1 MQTAWTLPAPAKV
14 NLFLHITGK
23 RSDGYHN
30 LETLFQILDWGDVLE
45 FQSADQLSLQQDASV
60 GVSKQN
66 NLIFKAARLLAEE
79 SGCKQ
84 GIAIHLKKQIPAGAG
99 LGGGS
104 SDAATTLLALNRIW
118 KLGLSISELSE
129 LGLKLG
135 ADVPVFIQGETAFA
149 SGVGEQLIAMDQPQ
163 NWFLVVTPNVHIS
176 TAEIFSH
183 SQLTRDTRTLFP
195 ADGSRLLTRDMSDSK
210 MCALAVQGGRND
222 CQRVAEMLYPE
233 VAKARKTLE
242 KLTPVSMSGTGS
254 SLFAQF
260 ASQQE
265 AEQIAAKLA
274 DEGLND
280 VSFFIA
286 QGINRSPVH
295 QLLADCNH

>member
-30 LETLFQILDWGDVLE
+30 LETLFQLLDWGDTLE
-45 FQSADQLSLQQDASV
+45 FELADGISLEQHYSIA
-60 GVSKQN
+60 VSKQD
-66 NLIFKAARLLAEE
+66 NLIFKAARLLADTN
-79 SGCKQ
+79 GCSQ
-84 GIAIHLKKQIPAGAG
+84 GIHIRLKKQIPAGAG

-104 SDAATTLLALNRIW
+104 SDAATTLLALNHIW

-183 SQLTRDTRTLFP
+183 SSINPRYSHIISCRRQSLIDKGHECQQNVRPRRT
-195 ADGSRLLTRDMSDSK
+195 
-210 MCALAVQGGRND
+210 GG
-222 CQRVAEMLYPE
+222 
-233 VAKARKTLE
+233 AK
-242 KLTPVSMSGTGS
+242 
-254 SLFAQF
+254 
-260 ASQQE
+260 
-265 AEQIAAKLA
+265 
-274 DEGLND
+274 
-280 VSFFIA
+280 
-286 QGINRSPVH
+286 
-295 QLLADCNH
+295 